1 MVPATAMKAARPSRD
16 RRRSGV
22 STRGSRTAPRPG
34 GQQRGRRT
42 GRRSLLRV
50 RMGPGT
56 GERGFGMDRAA
67 LLEQTV
73 ERLALEE
80 ADLVSILSQA
90 VALAGSDRH
99 AVGGALQL
107 ARRAAEAHPSDLVLD
122 RTVHILDL
130 TLGLVTIRE
139 SAG

>member
-1 MVPATAMKAARPSRD
+1 
-16 RRRSGV
+16 
-22 STRGSRTAPRPG
+22 
-34 GQQRGRRT
+34 
-42 GRRSLLRV
+42 
-50 RMGPGT
+50 
-56 GERGFGMDRAA
+56 MDRAA